1 MRKRVLTLFLA
12 LALVCGCLGGCG
24 DKTGNGDDQPNKDGP
39 KTGDTTEL
47 TLWCSYDEASTAV
60 LKGLV
65 EKFNQEYE
73 QYHMTV
79 ENAGTVTTF
88 RTKLLS
94 LKKSDYPSVFFG
106 VSNAMRE
113 YASTSYV
120 VPIQKYVD
128 ADSDKWTEDLIDN
141 VRAAYSDQDGN
152 LVGGVMGLS
161 TKGYMVNVTAL
172 KAAGYTLD
180 DITSFEKIAEIS
192 QAAVD
197 KGVVKYGYCIGDGN
211 DAYDMLIYQG
221 VDIFDGGDGYT
232 GDITKCLYTEGETN
246 AALKKLLGLQ
256 AKLFKSGAAYKNTGG
271 TSACMS
277 LFVNQ
282 QALFWTCTNSFVYE
296 FSDLNMDFEW
306 AFVPF
311 TGIDEN
317 AKYKGC
323 ALTEGTG
330 LFIANSGDEAQM
342 QGAYDFI
349 KFMARPEIQVSWCTY
364 RGYVPYTKTA
374 AASEEWLKYQE
385 EFYPSA
391 GWLMEMMQNTSSDL
405 RFPNSMLMAQVLS
418 ANANMKSVI
427 MTEPDS
433 NLDDI
438 IQRAADSLNESIEIQ
453 NLRNGQ

>member
-1 MRKRVLTLFLA
+1 MKKRLVTLLLGLTM
-12 LALVCGCLGGCG
+12 VCGLLSGCG
-24 DKTGNGDDQPNKDGP
+24 GGKDGDGSGGNGG
-39 KTGDTTEL
+39 TTEL
-47 TLWCSYDEASTAV
+47 TLWCSYDEASTTV
-60 LKGLV
+60 LEGLV
-65 EKFNQEYE
+65 DKFNEEYKD

-79 ENAGTVTTF
+79 ENTGTVTTY

-106 VSNAMRE
+106 VSNAMAE
-113 YASTSYV
+113 YADASYV
-120 VPIQKYVD
+120 VPIQQYVD
-128 ADSDKWTEDLIDN
+128 ADEDKWTDDWYDN
-141 VRAAYSDQDGN
+141 VKAAYSDQDGN

-172 KAAGYTLD
+172 EAAGYTVD
-180 DITSFEKIAEIS
+180 DITSFEKVAEIS

-221 VDIFDGGDGYT
+221 VDIFDGGNGYT

-246 AALKKLLGLQ
+246 AALKKLIGLQ
-256 AKLFKSGAAYKNTGG
+256 AGLFKTGAAYKNTGG

-277 LFVNQ
+277 LFVNN

-296 FSDLNMDFEW
+296 FSDLTLDFEW

-311 TGIDEN
+311 TGVDEN

-330 LFIANSGDEAQM
+330 MFIANSEDEAQM
-342 QGAYDFI
+342 QGAYEFI
-349 KFMARPEIQVSWCTY
+349 KYMSREDLQVEWCTY
-364 RGYVPYTKTA
+364 RGYIPYTKTA
-374 AASEEWLKYQE
+374 AQNEEWLKYQN

-391 GWLMEMMQNTSSDL
+391 GLLMEMMQNTPSEL
-405 RFPNSMLMAQVLS
+405 RFPNSELMATVLS
-418 ANANMKSVI
+418 ANANIKSVI
-427 MTEPDS
+427 LTEPDS
-433 NLDDI
+433 NIDELI
-438 IQRAADSLNESIEIQ
+438 ENAASSINESIEIQ
-453 NLRNGQ
+453 NIRGN